1 MASLA
6 VSAVAGVAPVA
17 SQPRASAKAS
27 GFLSGGVRVPRRSA
41 FARASGDIRARA
53 VTRAAAPEVRSN
65 PRVARRAPLPAEA
78 GMPAPPLPFRVG
90 GLTTGYPV
98 G

>member
-1 MASLA
+1 MASQA

-53 VTRAAAPEVRSN
+53 VTRAAAPRCVRTLASLA
-65 PRVARRAPLPAEA
+65 ARHSPAEA
-78 GMPAPPLPFRVG
+78 GMPAPPRPFRVG
-90 GLTTGYPV
+90 V
-98 G
+98 